1 MDRTRKL
8 QLIYLLNT
16 YKYENLDILEKAL
29 NKADTGLQVMIEN
42 HLRNIENVKAML
54 ECEVEI
60 DK

>member
-42 HLRNIENVKAML
+42 HLRNIENVKAMF

>member
-1 MDRTRKL
+1 MERTLKL

-16 YKYENLDILEKAL
+16 YKYETLDTLEKAL
-29 NKADTGLQVMIEN
+29 VGADTSLQIIIEN

-54 ECEVEI
+54 ECDVQI

>member
-1 MDRTRKL
+1 MERTLKL

-16 YKYENLDILEKAL
+16 YKYETLDTLEKAL
-29 NKADTGLQVMIEN
+29 VGADTGLQIIIEN

-54 ECEVEI
+54 ECDVQI